1 MDQTI
6 EQRPIHCTKSPAYN
20 VLSQEEFQERAKVVF
35 GILDDILGKSFGA
48 FGAPTIISNF
58 PYSHITKDGFTI
70 ARNINFDF
78 VAGEPVDR
86 IIAGMA
92 VDICARLNY
101 AVGDGTTSAII
112 ATNQIYKA
120 AMEVFP
126 DQSNI
131 RARDLIAAFTS
142 VKDKLI
148 VELQN
153 AATPITEEN
162 MVDTIH
168 KIVEI
173 SSNGDDFITNI
184 ITDAYRELGYPSI
197 HTEKSDTAE
206 TYCEITTGYPSKV
219 RITDA
224 IYVNTE
230 NKTAEHKN
238 VDVLVFDHRVKRST
252 YENILAPLASFDK
265 RLGRHLLCIA
275 PSYDED
281 ALQTV
286 IRRDL
291 NNEYARSNDITL
303 VLCSYPSATGADKKA
318 IADLAMLL
326 GTVLIDKAI
335 ENEIIDA
342 VENNVT
348 HDIRMFVNISDRDID
363 NINVFAGDTVD
374 VIKSGSRKC
383 TVSENVKDNYI
394 VDLGFASNFVGSAK
408 DSIFVTNNYKENLYQ
423 KYLKEAKND
432 LDEIKKKYE
441 ILGTYTKDV
450 YEAQTRYTSLQMKTA
465 TIYVGGDSALSRDM
479 LQDSVDDAVRAAE
492 SAYQFG
498 YVQGCNVTLSGIIDK
513 MLADGNDLTD
523 LEKKVLDTLRIGF
536 RSVYERV
543 LCNAFGD
550 SDTNKEIIETSIKEQ
565 KVYDLSTQEYNNNV
579 INSTKTDIE
588 ILTATVDL
596 LKLLLTGNQ
605 MIITNYSHD
614 V

>member
-1 MDQTI
+1 MNQIADQK
-6 EQRPIHCTKSPAYN
+6 PIHCTKSPAYN
-20 VLSQEEFQERAKVVF
+20 VLSQEEFQERAKIVF

-101 AVGDGTTSAII
+101 AVGDGTTTAII

-120 AMEVFP
+120 AMEAFP

-131 RARDLIAAFTS
+131 RARDLINAFTT

-153 AATPITEEN
+153 AATPVTEEN
-162 MVDTIH
+162 MTDIIH

-173 SSNGDDFITNI
+173 SSNGDNFITNI

-252 YENILAPLASFDK
+252 YEKILAPIASFDK
-265 RLGRHLLCIA
+265 VLGRHLLCIA

-291 NNEYARSNDITL
+291 NNEYARTNDVTL
-303 VLCSYPSATGADKKA
+303 ILCSYPASTGIDKKA
-318 IADLAMLL
+318 ISDLAMLL

-335 ENEIIDA
+335 ENEIIESTD
-342 VENNVT
+342 NDST
-348 HDIRMFVNISDRDID
+348 HDIRKFINISDRGINNIYVFNGDSID
-363 NINVFAGDTVD
+363 T
-374 VIKSGSRKC
+374 IKSENRCVISK
-383 TVSENVKDNYI
+383 NVKDNYI
-394 VDLGFASNFVGSAK
+394 VDLGFASSFVGSAK
-408 DSIFVTNNYKENLYQ
+408 DSIFVTNNYKKNLYE

-432 LDEIKKKYE
+432 LEDIKKKYE
-441 ILGTYTKDV
+441 ILGTYTRDV
-450 YEAQTRYTSLQMKTA
+450 YDAQSRYTSLQMKTA
-465 TIYVGGDSALSRDM
+465 TIYVGGDSTLSRDM

-513 MLADGNDLTD
+513 MLNQENNLTD
-523 LEKKVLDTLRIGF
+523 LERKVLDILRIGF
-536 RSVYERV
+536 CSVYERV
-543 LCNAFGD
+543 LYNAFGD
-550 SDTNKEIIETSIKEQ
+550 SDICKEIIETSIREQ

-579 INSTKTDIE
+579 INSAKTDIE

>member
-20 VLSQEEFQERAKVVF
+20 VLSQEEFQERAKTVF

-126 DQSNI
+126 DQSSI

-148 VELQN
+148 TKLQN

-173 SSNGDDFITNI
+173 SSNGDELITNI
-184 ITDAYRELGYPSI
+184 ITDAYREIGYPSI
-197 HTEKSDTAE
+197 HTEKSDSAE
-206 TYCEITTGYPSKV
+206 TYCEVTTGYPSKV

-238 VDVLVFDHRVKRST
+238 VDVLVFDHRVKRGT
-252 YENILAPLASFDK
+252 YEQILAPLASFNK
-265 RLGRHLLCIA
+265 ILGRHLLCIA

-281 ALQTV
+281 ALQTI

-291 NNEYARSNDITL
+291 NNEYARTNDVTL
-303 VLCSYPSATGADKKA
+303 ILCTYPASTGVDKKA

-335 ENEIIDA
+335 ENEIIES
-342 VENNVT
+342 VEDDPN
-348 HDIRMFVNISDRDID
+348 HDIRKFVNISDRDIP
-363 NINVFAGDTVD
+363 NITVFGGDTVS
-374 VIKSGSRKC
+374 VIKSGNRAH
-383 TVSENVKDNYI
+383 TMLNRPNNNYI
-394 VDLGFASNFVGSAK
+394 VDLGFANHFIGSAK
-408 DSIFVTNNYKENLYQ
+408 DSIFVTNNYRENLYQ

-432 LDEIKKKYE
+432 LDEIKKKFE
-441 ILGTYTKDV
+441 ILGTYTRDV
-450 YEAQTRYTSLQMKTA
+450 YDAQSRYTALQMKTA
-465 TIYVGGDSALSRDM
+465 TIYVGGDSTLSRDM

-513 MLADGNDLTD
+513 MIEEENDLTE
-523 LEKKVLDTLRIGF
+523 LEMKVLEILRIGF
-536 RSVYERV
+536 RAVYARV
-543 LCNAFGD
+543 LYNAFGD
-550 SDTNKEIIETSIKEQ
+550 VDSNKEIIETSIKDQ
-565 KVYDLSTQEYNNNV
+565 KVYDLSTQSYNNNV

-614 V
+614 

>member
-6 EQRPIHCTKSPAYN
+6 EQRPIHCKKTPAYN
-20 VLSQEEFQERAKVVF
+20 VLSQEEFQERAKTVF
-35 GILDDILGKSFGA
+35 GILDDILGRSFGA
-48 FGAPTIISNF
+48 FGAPTIISNY

-184 ITDAYRELGYPSI
+184 ITNAYKELGYPSI

-224 IYVNTE
+224 IYVNNE

-252 YENILAPLASFDK
+252 YEKILAPLASFDK

-291 NNEYARSNDITL
+291 NNEFSRTNDITL
-303 VLCSYPSATGADKKA
+303 VLCSYPSSTGVDKKA

-326 GTVLIDKAI
+326 GTVLIDKGI
-335 ENEIIDA
+335 ENEIIEKVDDDL
-342 VENNVT
+342 N
-348 HDIRMFVNISDRDID
+348 HDIRKYINISDRGIA
-363 NINVFAGDTVD
+363 NINVFVGDTVD
-374 VIKSGSRKC
+374 LIKAESRKL
-383 TVSENVKDNYI
+383 TVSENVKESYV
-394 VDLGFASNFVGSAK
+394 VDLGFASSFTGSAK
-408 DSIFVTNNYKENLYQ
+408 DSIFVATNYKQNLYE

-432 LDEIKKKYE
+432 LEDIKRKYE
-441 ILGTYTKDV
+441 ILGTYTRDV
-450 YEAQTRYTSLQMKTA
+450 YDAQTRYTSLQMKTA
-465 TIYVGGDSALSRDM
+465 TIYVGGDSTLSRDM

-513 MLADGNDLTD
+513 MLAENDELSE
-523 LEKKVLDTLRIGF
+523 LEKKVLEILKIGF

-543 LCNAFGD
+543 LYNAFGD
-550 SDTNKEIIETSIKEQ
+550 APTNKEIIETSIKNQ
-565 KVYDLSTQEYNNNV
+565 KVYDLSTQQYNNNV

>member
-20 VLSQEEFQERAKVVF
+20 VLSQEEFQERAKTVF

-78 VAGEPVDR
+78 VSGEPVDR

-148 VELQN
+148 VKLQN
-153 AATPITEEN
+153 AATPITQEN

-252 YENILAPLASFDK
+252 YEKILAPLASFNK
-265 RLGRHLLCIA
+265 MLGRHLLCIA

-291 NNEYARSNDITL
+291 NNEYGRTNDVTL
-303 VLCSYPSATGADKKA
+303 VLCSYPSSTGVDKKA

-342 VENNVT
+342 VDDEPN
-348 HDIRMFVNISDRDID
+348 HDIRKFVNISDRDID
-363 NINVFAGDTVD
+363 NINVFAGDTVS
-374 VIKSGSRKC
+374 VIKSGSRST
-383 TVSENVKDNYI
+383 TVTGNVKDAYI
-394 VDLGFASNFVGSAK
+394 IDLGFASNFVGSGK
-408 DSIFVTNNYKENLYQ
+408 DSIFVANNYKENLYQ
-423 KYLKEAKND
+423 KYLQDAKND
-432 LDEIKKKYE
+432 LDEIKRKYE
-441 ILGTYTKDV
+441 ILGTYTRDV
-450 YEAQTRYTSLQMKTA
+450 YDAQSRYTSLQMKTA
-465 TIYVGGDSALSRDM
+465 TIYVGGDSTLSRDM

-513 MLADGNDLTD
+513 MIEDDNELSD
-523 LEKKVLDTLRIGF
+523 LEKKVLDILRIGF

-543 LCNAFGD
+543 LYNAFGD
-550 SDTNKEIIETSIKEQ
+550 TDTNKEIIEKSIKEQ
-565 KVYDLSTQEYNNNV
+565 KVYDLSSQEYNNNV